1 MERSVLWLFLMI
13 HQNLRDR
20 TFNFALATIEFC
32 RKLPTTWE
40 AQRIRGQ
47 LFDSG
52 TSVGAND
59 RASGR
64 ARSDAEFIAKIG
76 TVVEEAD
83 ESEYWLALVEAA
95 RIDTSA
101 DRDRLAKEA
110 AELRAIFVT
119 SRKTAIRTAE
129 RKRAAKKAAR
139 LASKRKTVA
148 GAESL

>member
-1 MERSVLWLFLMI
+1 MI

-20 TFNFALATIEFC
+20 TFNFALAIVEFC
-32 RKLPTTWE
+32 TKLPATWE

-52 TSVGAND
+52 TAVGANY

-83 ESEYWLALVEAA
+83 ESEYWLTLVEAA
-95 RIDTSA
+95 RIDTSPE
-101 DRDRLAKEA
+101 RDRLAKEA
-110 AELRAIFVT
+110 GELRAIFVT

-129 RKRAAKKAAR
+129 RKRAANKAAR
-139 LASKRKTVA
+139 LASKRKSGA
-148 GAESL
+148 GIQIV